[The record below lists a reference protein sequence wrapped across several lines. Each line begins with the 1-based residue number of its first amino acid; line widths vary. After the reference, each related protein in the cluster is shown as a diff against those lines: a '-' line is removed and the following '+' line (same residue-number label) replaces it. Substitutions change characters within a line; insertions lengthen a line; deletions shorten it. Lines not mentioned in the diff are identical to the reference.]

1 MNIGKTLTIILWFG
15 LSINFYLTSSAIP
28 EMVSFKGF
36 DFLNTLALILITV
49 HLVECCVFYKR
60 ISTEEQNP
68 VQGFFLTLV
77 FGVFYITD
85 LNLEK

>member
-28 EMVSFKGF
+28 EIVSFKGF

-49 HLVECCVFYKR
+49 HLMECCIFYKR
-60 ISTEEQNP
+60 ISNAEKNP
-68 VQGFFLTLV
+68 LKGLFLTLV
-77 FGVFYITD
+77 FGLLYIKD
-85 LNLEK
+85 LKTEK